1 MSNSISYPDKYQSFL
16 DEELEHR
23 SYTQWMQPNE
33 TQVDYSGG
41 NDIKIAQLT
50 VGGMGNYDTKAVG
63 GAYPKG
69 SVKLVWKSYTMEMDR
84 AVQFELGRTLPS
96 DSGWMATTENVTRT
110 FGRTQLVPEQD
121 IFRFNRVYSHLSA
134 RTDLAGHIKKL
145 TSALTVANAVSTVM
159 EIFTLLKEDSNDEQ
173 DFVCFMSAKN
183 EPLFREISKTNHNDI
198 QFGKTVS
205 INGISYKC
213 MILNELPVVFVPSK
227 RLQTVI
233 NVQDGRTAGQE
244 AGGIVADSTS
254 KQIEFLVLSSEAAI
268 AIGKVDSLKVIPCDI
283 MQASDETTIN
293 YHYIYDCWSLD
304 NMLPTVGAAVQS

>member
-1 MSNSISYPDKYQSFL
+1 MANNISFPDKYQSFI
-16 DEELEHR
+16 DEELEHG

-41 NDIKIAQLT
+41 KDVKIAQLT
-50 VGGMGNYDTKAVG
+50 VGGMGNYDTQATG

-69 SVKLVWKSYTMEMDR
+69 SVKLVWKPYTIEMDR
-84 AVQFELGRTLPS
+84 AVQFDLGRTVPS

-121 IFRFNRVYSHLSA
+121 IFRFNRVYSHLAA
-134 RTDLAGHIKKL
+134 RSDLASHIKTL
-145 TSALTVANAVSTVM
+145 TAALTAANAVST
-159 EIFTLLKEDSNDEQ
+159 ITDLFTLLKEDSNDEQ

-205 INGISYKC
+205 INGFSYKC

-227 RLQTVI
+227 RMQTAIKVL
-233 NVQDGRTAGQE
+233 DGRTAGQE
-244 AGGIVADSTS
+244 AGGIVADTSS
-254 KQIEFLVLSSEAAI
+254 KQVEFLILSSEAAI
-268 AIGKVDSLKVIPCDI
+268 AIGKVDSLKIFPCDV
-283 MQASDETTIN
+283 MQSSDETTIN
-293 YHYIYDCWSLD
+293 YHFLYDCWVLD
-304 NMLPTVGAAVQS
+304 NMLTTVGAAVQS